1 MTIFITITNTNQ
13 WDEIVSSAP
22 EDNVI
27 EHLDIHSTA
36 ETKIVKEAVSL
47 NDLSNCIDSF
57 ENLVILYE
65 SPESYLYRRIETNFG
80 EGFVIENCLSYLN
93 GLVSIFRNHREK
105 IKLLNLDKIANSTE
119 HEITALDGLHLP
131 SSQTLQPAA
140 RDFRYLAAYYLVN
153 EDESLSAAAEL
164 LEACSLP
171 VYYFKNTAEI
181 LTKFSDYLIEN
192 EAERKLNKKFIND
205 IKNNVVKLENEN
217 ALLNSHLVDYKITS
231 SARILELE
239 ASLSESLTEV
249 KLLRIKNKEYYNNFT
264 KQNSLL
270 EKETTEVKR
279 LTTLVDEFDLNEK
292 GMKSKIFEL
301 EASNHELKIQQK
313 RARNQL
319 QESIFNFN
327 AINRE
332 LKTVKESLYWR
343 ITSPARL
350 CSTKLKRKDIQIG
363 EALKRD
369 IKLLYSTNFFDAD
382 WYLSVYPDVA
392 EANIDPAEHYL
403 LHGASEGRSPSSAF
417 DGQWYL
423 RTHKDVEVSGINPLI
438 HYLMYGM
445 GEKRTIKPKKDE
457 NRR

>member
-47 NDLSNCIDSF
+47 NELSNCIDRF

-65 SPESYLYRRIETNFG
+65 SPESYLYRRIEMNFG
-80 EGFVIENCLSYLN
+80 KVSVIENCLSYLN

-119 HEITALDGLHLP
+119 HKITALAGLHFP
-131 SSQTLQPAA
+131 SPQALQPAE
-140 RDFRYLAAYYLVN
+140 RDFRYFAAYYLVN

-171 VYYFKNTAEI
+171 VYNFKNTAEI
-181 LTKFSDYLIEN
+181 LTKFNDYLIEN
-192 EAERKLNKKFIND
+192 ETDRKLNKKFIND
-205 IKNNVVKLENEN
+205 IRNNVIKLEKEN
-217 ALLNSHLVDYKITS
+217 ALLNSHLIDYKIKST
-231 SARILELE
+231 ARIFELE
-239 ASLSESLTEV
+239 ASLSESLAEV
-249 KLLRIKNKEYYNNFT
+249 KLLRIKNKEYYTNFT
-264 KQNSLL
+264 KLNLL
-270 EKETTEVKR
+270 LDKEINKVNR
-279 LTTLVDEFDLNEK
+279 LTTLIDDFELNEK
-292 GMKSKIFEL
+292 EIKSKIFEL
-301 EASNHELKIQQK
+301 EASNNELTIQHK
-313 RARNQL
+313 KTRNQL

-327 AINRE
+327 VINRE

-382 WYLSVYPDVA
+382 WYLSVYSDVA

-423 RTHKDVEVSGINPLI
+423 RTHKDVEMSGINPLI
-438 HYLMYGM
+438 HYLKYGM